1 MAFTAYEKSD
11 MLMLKMHC
19 TELRLN
25 QSLVYWNITAIS
37 ILVKFTALKLVT
49 HFISELFILGPQSW
63 FSFTKL
69 VLGFVHLPISI
80 KSKKNIYFHV
90 HSTPI
95 NST

>member
-37 ILVKFTALKLVT
+37 ILVKFTALKLIT
-49 HFISELFILGPQSW
+49 HFISVIHFRTP
-63 FSFTKL
+63 KL
-69 VLGFVHLPISI
+69 VFFHKISTWI
-80 KSKKNIYFHV
+80 CTFAHFYKK
-90 HSTPI
+90 
-95 NST
+95 